1 MLQAPFQDTVE
12 VDVRGT
18 SSMRSFGDVC
28 LIEVTIGEIKSNA
41 DVSGACRQLSIAL
54 AVLERVIGVLAAPRA
69 STRELA
75 KSSGTLRQAVT
86 APGAVVISQ
95 SSASAHDTLPMAPFY
110 RALELEQQRGAL
122 PPSAFSDSGSGNLAV
137 PPSWGPTA
145 DIAGARLNPPP
156 PSDEAVSAAPS
167 PAAPSPTVAVQNPML
182 RLDYRLTGLIFAAKA
197 SAAYAEGR
205 GLDLAP
211 DVEFVDCSKI
221 HICLSG

>member
-54 AVLERVIGVLAAPRA
+54 AVIERVIGVLATPRA
-69 STRELA
+69 ASRGHA
-75 KSSGTLRQAVT
+75 KSSGKLRQASS
-86 APGAVVISQ
+86 PEAVVMPPSD
-95 SSASAHDTLPMAPFY
+95 ASEQDTLPMAPFDS
-110 RALELEQQRGAL
+110 ALELEQQRGSL
-122 PPSAFSDSGSGNLAV
+122 PPGASSDSGPENSAA
-137 PPSWGPTA
+137 PRGPAA
-145 DIAGARLNPPP
+145 DIAGARPNPPP
-156 PSDEAVSAAPS
+156 FSDEAVSAAPS
-167 PAAPSPTVAVQNPML
+167 PAVPSPTVADPTPNL

-211 DVEFVDCSKI
+211 DVEFVDRSKI